1 MNTLVQHIEA
11 INVKS
16 QAWVD
21 ADPKNRWSGMV
32 VTDPKHWAEYGIY
45 TPAEYDRY
53 QDETTLYEL
62 ASTAY
67 TKSYARSLNTSAMS
81 DVELQKAIDHYGK
94 AAEEMMDA
102 EAEDEKVRVKEFED
116 RITQT
121 IMDGANDRETAI
133 KWILQGEG
141 LDNEANAG
149 YVCFSLGLPY
159 NMENEFK
166 KAA

>member
-1 MNTLVQHIEA
+1 MNALVQHIEA

-53 QDETTLYEL
+53 QDEMTLYEL

-67 TKSYARSLNTSAMS
+67 TKSHARSLNTSAMS
-81 DVELQKAIDHYGK
+81 DTDLQKAIDHYGK
-94 AAEEMMDA
+94 AADEMMEA
-102 EAEDEKVRVKEFED
+102 EAEYEKVRVKEFEG

-121 IMDGANDRETAI
+121 ITDGANDRETAI

-141 LDNEANAG
+141 LADEADAG
-149 YVCFSLGLPY
+149 YVCYSLGLPY
-159 NMENEFK
+159 NMEKEFQ

>member
-1 MNTLVQHIEA
+1 MNALVQHIEA

-21 ADPKNRWSGMV
+21 EDPKNRWSGMV

-67 TKSYARSLNTSAMS
+67 SKSYARSLNTSAMS
-81 DVELQKAIDHYGK
+81 DAELKKAIEHYGK
-94 AAEEMMDA
+94 AAD
-102 EAEDEKVRVKEFED
+102 
-116 RITQT
+116 
-121 IMDGANDRETAI
+121 
-133 KWILQGEG
+133 
-141 LDNEANAG
+141 
-149 YVCFSLGLPY
+149 
-159 NMENEFK
+159 
-166 KAA
+166 

>member
-1 MNTLVQHIEA
+1 MNALVQHIEA
-11 INVKS
+11 INVKT

-21 ADPKNRWSGMV
+21 ADPKNRWAGSV

-53 QDETTLYEL
+53 QDEMTLYEL

-67 TKSYARSLNTSAMS
+67 TKSHARSLNTSAMS
-81 DVELQKAIDHYGK
+81 DTDLQKAIDNYGK
-94 AAEEMMDA
+94 AADEMMEA
-102 EAEDEKVRVKEFED
+102 KAEDEKVRVKEFEG

-121 IMDGANDRETAI
+121 ITDGANDRETAI

-141 LDNEANAG
+141 LADEADAG
-149 YVCFSLGLPY
+149 YVCYSLGLPY
-159 NMENEFK
+159 NMEKEFQ